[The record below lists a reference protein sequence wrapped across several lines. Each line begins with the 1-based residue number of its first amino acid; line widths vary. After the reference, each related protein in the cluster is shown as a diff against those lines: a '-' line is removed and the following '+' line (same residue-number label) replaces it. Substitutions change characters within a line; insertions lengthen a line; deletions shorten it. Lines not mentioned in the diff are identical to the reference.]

1 MGKEQ
6 DTKKRSYSAERLRTE
21 LHVRQISQAR
31 FAEMTGI
38 NPGYLSRMLWG
49 KVPCSDTYLDRAA
62 AALNLPKAYLAGEI
76 DSPGRKAEHG
86 DAVWKQTCDIKAY
99 LTCLDGRGIVTT
111 LSDKAIEKM
120 VLEYP
125 DNRKEKVVLQ
135 GREGA
140 VQYKSVQTFLEGV
153 KTFSA
158 IADQIIPLLT
168 SAGRKY

>member
-1 MGKEQ
+1 ME
-6 DTKKRSYSAERLRTE
+6 DNPIPKKSSYSAERLRTE
-21 LHVRQISQAR
+21 LHVRKISQAR
-31 FAEMTGI
+31 FAEMTEI

-62 AALNLPKAYLAGEI
+62 AALNLPKAYLAGET
-76 DSPGRKAEHG
+76 DSPGRKVEPG

-99 LTCLDGRGIVTT
+99 LNCLDGRGIITT
-111 LSDKAIEKM
+111 LSGNAIEKM

-125 DNRKEKVVLQ
+125 DNREETVALQ
-135 GREGA
+135 DGEDA
-140 VQYKSVQTFLEGV
+140 VQFITVQAFLESV